1 MKTDN
6 PLARMPPLGVQVVDT
21 EGVALI
27 ERWIAN
33 DLQPALSTLQETA
46 P

>member
-6 PLARMPPLGVQVVDT
+6 PHARMPPLGVRVVDT

-27 ERWIAN
+27 ERWIAG
-33 DLQPALSTLQETA
+33 DLQPALTSR
-46 P
+46 

>member
-6 PLARMPPLGVQVVDT
+6 QLARMPPLGVRVVDT

-27 ERWIAN
+27 ERWIAR
-33 DLQPALSTLQETA
+33 DLQPSLSTR
-46 P
+46 